1 MIWSGESRSGR
12 AILTE
17 FRQNGI
23 RTGRTTVWIRADANE
38 EIASGHLARML
49 SVAGEL
55 QKLGAR
61 VRFVLADEE
70 SLSWLRKLTGGAR
83 PKSSLLQEDAFLPKA
98 AGKEPC
104 KGKTDGCWDD
114 KVSVLGIPYGHPDEE
129 LRPLAELA
137 GRECPDWILV
147 DSYAVHAGWFT
158 AVRNALPAGIRL
170 AFLDD
175 ERAFDPG
182 TDLVINYDPDAGELA
197 PFYRSCPGKLLGPLY
212 APLREQFQ
220 GLIPCVR
227 PEVEK
232 ILIST
237 GGTDPFHLA
246 EDLKAL
252 AEESVHKTAVLAP
265 GYPRVEQVAE
275 LFLTCDLAISAAGT
289 TLYELCAAG
298 VPTLCFAMADN
309 QVLFARQMEKAGAVT
324 YLGDVREESVKK
336 ALPRRVREWILEQ
349 KNLRLRQ
356 QESAGMHALTDGCG
370 SRRIAE
376 ALSDL

>member
-1 MIWSGESRSGR
+1 M
-12 AILTE
+12 TE

-23 RTGRTTVWIRADANE
+23 REGRITVWIRADANE

-61 VRFVLADEE
+61 VRFVLADDE
-70 SLSWLRKLTGGAR
+70 SLSWLRKLTGGAGTE
-83 PKSSLLQEDAFLPKA
+83 SLPQEDASPEAA

-104 KGKTDGCWDD
+104 AGKTDWSCGYE
-114 KVSVLGIPYGHPDEE
+114 VSVLGIPYGQPDEE

-137 GRECPDWILV
+137 GKEYPDWILV
-147 DSYAVHAGWFT
+147 DSYAVTGEWFA
-158 AVRNALPAGIRL
+158 AVRKALPAGSRL

-197 PFYRSCPGKLLGPLY
+197 PFYRSCPGKLLGPRY

-220 GLIPCVR
+220 GLTPCVR

-252 AEESVHKTAVLAP
+252 AEESAHKTAVLAP

-309 QVLFARQMEKAGAVT
+309 QVFFARQMEKAGAVT

-349 KNLRLRQ
+349 KSLRLRQ

-376 ALSDL
+376 TLTGYEAMR

>member
-12 AILTE
+12 VILTE

-23 RTGRTTVWIRADANE
+23 REGRITVWIRADANE

-61 VRFVLADEE
+61 VRFVLADDE
-70 SLSWLRKLTGGAR
+70 SLSWLRKLTGMG
-83 PKSSLLQEDAFLPKA
+83 E
-98 AGKEPC
+98 
-104 KGKTDGCWDD
+104 TDWSCGYE
-114 KVSVLGIPYGHPDEE
+114 VSVLGIPYGHPDEE

-137 GRECPDWILV
+137 GKEYPDWILV
-147 DSYAVHAGWFT
+147 DSYAVTGDWFA
-158 AVRNALPAGIRL
+158 AVRKALPAGSQL

-182 TDLVINYDPDAGELA
+182 TDLVINYDPDARELE

-220 GLIPCVR
+220 GLTPCVR

-252 AEESVHKTAVLAP
+252 AEETVRKTAVLAP

-336 ALPRRVREWILEQ
+336 ALLCCAREWILEQ

-376 ALSDL
+376 AMITSYQFSTEEPGAVTLSSRE